1 MQRSF
6 PAQSQ
11 PVLSR
16 KSKISELEENL
27 FSKLDNLFIDQ
38 PKKEQVQTLQPK
50 VDLLEQAKQR
60 IQQKKEAN
68 PSFFEEGRKKL
79 AAQRKKDTFLITAV
93 NSIPQKQQYKKQS
106 QTSEYYKEETDC
118 NNMLKDLIAQEERPY
133 DDLAELRRMI
143 AQTEQ
148 CMVEYVDDMHKLN
161 KNVVKYNNEAK
172 KIGMGVDAQLF
183 DFVDHKCNKYLTKSK
198 TTTIIKDKKY

>member
-1 MQRSF
+1 MQRSI

-27 FSKLDNLFIDQ
+27 FSKLDNLFVDQ
-38 PKKEQVQTLQPK
+38 PKQEQIQTQQLK

-60 IQQKKEAN
+60 IQQKKEVN

-93 NSIPQKQQYKKQS
+93 NSIPQKQYKKQS
-106 QTSEYYKEETDC
+106 QTQEYYKEETDC
-118 NNMLKDLIAQEERPY
+118 NNMLRDLIAQEERPY
-133 DDLAELRRMI
+133 DDLAELRKMI

-161 KNVVKYNNEAK
+161 KNVVKYNNEAR
-172 KIGMGVDAQLF
+172 KIGMGVDDKLF

-198 TTTIIKDKKY
+198 TTTVIKDKKY

>member
-1 MQRSF
+1 
-6 PAQSQ
+6 
-11 PVLSR
+11 
-16 KSKISELEENL
+16 
-27 FSKLDNLFIDQ
+27 
-38 PKKEQVQTLQPK
+38 
-50 VDLLEQAKQR
+50 
-60 IQQKKEAN
+60 
-68 PSFFEEGRKKL
+68 
-79 AAQRKKDTFLITAV
+79 
-93 NSIPQKQQYKKQS
+93 
-106 QTSEYYKEETDC
+106 
-118 NNMLKDLIAQEERPY
+118 MLKDLIAQEERPY